1 MPTSNIIDLHGLK
14 KACSNCSLH
23 DLCIPMGV
31 SDQELDA
38 LERIINRRRPL
49 QRGEYLYRPGDRMQ
63 ALYAV
68 RAGSVKTSS
77 ISDDGLEQVTGFHL
91 PGELLGLDAISDGIH
106 PCTARALETTSVCEI
121 PYDRLED
128 LAGQV
133 PGLQRQLFRIMSREI
148 QFDEHLMTLL
158 GKKSSEARLAA
169 FLLSLSKRF
178 GERGFSRQ
186 EFNLT
191 MSRNDIA
198 NYLGLAVETVS
209 RLFTRFQQLGLLE
222 VNRKL
227 VQLIDMEGM
236 HQMAGAHGPETLEK
250 GGRGG

>member
-236 HQMAGAHGPETLEK
+236 HQMAGAHGAESLEK
-250 GGRGG
+250 GSRGG

>member
-236 HQMAGAHGPETLEK
+236 HQMAGSHGPETLEK

>member
-198 NYLGLAVETVS
+198 NHLGLAVETVS